1 MRACDHIFRRHRHFR
16 GENPSNVYRN
26 MPKYMRC
33 FHPYLARILLLD
45 DFHRDL
51 GLRKTNLRELIV
63 QRRTPISILVFG
75 RVLPI
80 IGHDR
85 SVHISLGTF
94 GLSACR
100 FTLARAAPFSVVCST
115 FFNSRLLHL
124 VMSSLAYLPH
134 QRDVI
139 VDWIQRRHGVFRLAP
154 SSLSQF
160 HSPRVRTKTLIFQR
174 LFPRRLDRAVVRGGM
189 FIYLEHN
196 LEVLGVIL
204 RFLLIINNEEF

>member
-1 MRACDHIFRRHRHFR
+1 
-16 GENPSNVYRN
+16 
-26 MPKYMRC
+26 
-33 FHPYLARILLLD
+33 
-45 DFHRDL
+45 
-51 GLRKTNLRELIV
+51 
-63 QRRTPISILVFG
+63 
-75 RVLPI
+75 
-80 IGHDR
+80 
-85 SVHISLGTF
+85 
-94 GLSACR
+94 
-100 FTLARAAPFSVVCST
+100 
-115 FFNSRLLHL
+115 
-124 VMSSLAYLPH
+124 MSSLAYLPH

-174 LFPRRLDRAVVRGGM
+174 LFPRRLDGAVVRGGM